1 MTPEEKVASMAARLS
16 RRMEKSVQ
24 INYPIRAKKMAEIAV
39 LWNRKMIDGD
49 EVAEAFCKIFKADFL
64 KEWGKY
70 VQRSLSP
77 THYKLSD
84 EERKARG
91 REAQRK
97 FRAEHPNYYRDLQ
110 ERRKLKEQG
119 GFYETAF

>member
-1 MTPEEKVASMAARLS
+1 
-16 RRMEKSVQ
+16 
-24 INYPIRAKKMAEIAV
+24 MAEVAV

-49 EVAEAFCKIFKADFL
+49 EVAEEFCKIFKTDFL
-64 KEWGKY
+64 KEWDRY
-70 VQRSLSP
+70 LQRNTSP
-77 THYKLSD
+77 AHYKLSD
-84 EERKARG
+84 EERKKRG

-97 FRAEHPNYYRDLQ
+97 FRANHPTYFRDLQ